1 MNILYEQYK
10 DAKRIVTQPFSKFG
24 LINEN
29 SNEEKLCNEIR
40 QKAKTLITYAG
51 MINYRLPGDRSARLV
66 QLESLMN

>member
-10 DAKRIVTQPFSKFG
+10 EIRATQSSSSSKFG

-29 SNEEKLCNEIR
+29 SSEDKLCNEIR

-51 MINYRLPGDRSARLV
+51 MLNYRMPGDTTARLV
-66 QLESLMN
+66 QIEVLIN